1 MSIFPSRG
9 NGPKQ
14 PAKREPADGIWVKC
28 SGCGEILYR
37 KEVERNSWTCM
48 LCGNHFRIGADDY
61 IAILVDPDSFEV
73 HFDEVI
79 SVDPLQFHDSRP
91 YPDRLRDARAKS
103 RHGEAI
109 VVGKARIG
117 GVPVGLGVMDFGFL
131 GGSMGSAVG
140 ERISRLVELC
150 MEEETPLVLVS
161 ASGGARM
168 QEGVLS
174 LMQLAKIQVQ
184 LARLAQKGIFYLSIV
199 CDPTTGGVTASFAS
213 VGDLIL
219 AEPNALIGFAGP
231 RVIEQT
237 IKQEL
242 PKGFQRSEF
251 LIEHGMIDRIVPRK
265 EMRSTVGVILRHFWD
280 SRPDRR
286 DPQ

>member
-1 MSIFPSRG
+1 MSLFTPRG

-14 PAKREPADGIWVKC
+14 SVKRDGADGIWIKC
-28 SGCGEILYR
+28 AGCGEILYR

-48 LCGNHFRIGADDY
+48 LCGHHFRISADDY
-61 IAILVDPDSFEV
+61 IAILADADSFEV
-73 HFDEVI
+73 HFDSIV
-79 SVDPLQFHDSRP
+79 SVDPLQFRDSKP
-91 YPDRLRDARAKS
+91 YPERLRDARAKS

-117 GVPVGLGVMDFGFL
+117 GVPTGLGVMDFSFL

-140 ERISRLVELC
+140 ERVSRLVDLC
-150 MEEETPLVLVS
+150 LEEEIPLVLVS

-184 LARLAQKGIFYLSIV
+184 LARLAQKGIFYLSII

-213 VGDLIL
+213 VGDVIL

-251 LIEHGMIDRIVPRK
+251 LLDHGMIDRIVPRK
-265 EMRSTVGVILRHFWD
+265 EMRSTVGLILRHFWD

-286 DPQ
+286 EAQ